1 MSEHAVVKVKDEN
14 GADVT
19 PKSVAIVIGS
29 TSHAFADIAGQ
40 GLSLDLA
47 ALAAGDAKL
56 VVTLPDHPEMPFSVK
71 IGGKGPKVIG
81 FDGNSP
87 LCCTLSKQTASDGA
101 SGTRTLFVF
110 AFALTKKHTEIV
122 LAAGWDYHG
131 GADNS
136 LYAKTWRDDLWSG
149 TTYGTGVK
157 TTITKVI
164 TPSTVV
170 TLFDFKTGNRTR
182 WIRGKSDWHRMDKV
196 LQGTVATDTSGGE
209 TDVAIAKRHDDDSI
223 SIVHVYTY
231 IQDLGVAAAGSLLR
245 FDIFSHAWAGGPIM
259 INTWE
264 APAFASTTDR
274 DPGDKDGRTKD
285 YTSMTRVADF
295 KKAFASG
302 GAAKMWGCQA
312 TTDHRTIVRA
322 AARAKDKAAK
332 MKITYAGKEVEVSAD
347 QIATAVRDKILP
359 NTYMKAFADATGI
372 TMHGAPPGMGA
383 NLRAVGSRNYM
394 YVDQSTYSL
403 EYKWYKSALGLTPDS
418 TGYFAYDP

>member
-19 PKSVAIVIGS
+19 PKSVAVVIGT

-47 ALAAGDAKL
+47 ALAAGEAKL
-56 VVTLPDHPEMPFSVK
+56 VVTLPDHPELAFSLK
-71 IGGKGPKVIG
+71 ISGTGSKSVG

-101 SGTRTLFVF
+101 AGTRTLFVF
-110 AFALTKKHTEIV
+110 GFAMTKKHTEVV

-149 TTYGTGVK
+149 TTYGTGSK
-157 TTITKVI
+157 TTIPKVV
-164 TPSTVV
+164 TPTTVV

-182 WIRGKSDWHRMDKV
+182 YIKGKSDWHRMDKV
-196 LQGTVATDTSGGE
+196 LQGTVATDTAGGE
-209 TDVAIAKRHDDDSI
+209 TDVAITKRHDDDSI
-223 SIVHVYTY
+223 SIVHVYGY

-245 FDIFSHAWAGGPIM
+245 LDIFSHAWVGGPIM
-259 INTWE
+259 INTFE
-264 APAFASTTDR
+264 TAAFSSTTTR
-274 DPGDKDGRTKD
+274 DPGDKDGRSKD
-285 YTSMTRVADF
+285 FDSMARVADL

-302 GAAKMWGCQA
+302 GTAKMWGCQA
-312 TTDHRTIVRA
+312 TTDNRTIVRA
-322 AARAKDKAAK
+322 AARAKDKSAK
-332 MKITYAGKEVEVSAD
+332 MKITYAGKDFDISAD
-347 QIATAVRDKILP
+347 EIATAIRTKILP
-359 NTYMKAFADATGI
+359 NTYMKALAKAAGI

-394 YVDQSTYSL
+394 YVDQSTYAL
-403 EYKWYKSALGLTPDS
+403 EYKWYADVLGLKPDA
-418 TGYFAYDP
+418 TGYFAYVP